1 MLQGGKQTQ
10 QNGNDAPAA
19 PIKVVAALVH
29 HQSGPGAL
37 LGTSAVLAWLSLEL
51 VYVWACMFSL
61 LFMCLLMM

>member
-10 QNGNDAPAA
+10 QNGNDAL
-19 PIKVVAALVH
+19 AALVH

-51 VYVWACMFSL
+51 AYVWACMFSL
-61 LFMCLLMM
+61 LFMRLLMV

>member
-51 VYVWACMFSL
+51 VYV
-61 LFMCLLMM
+61 